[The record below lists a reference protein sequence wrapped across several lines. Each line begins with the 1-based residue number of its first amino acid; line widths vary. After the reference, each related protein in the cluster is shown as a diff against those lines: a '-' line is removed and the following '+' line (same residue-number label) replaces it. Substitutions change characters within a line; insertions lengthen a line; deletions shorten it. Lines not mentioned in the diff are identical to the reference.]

1 MRGGSHILLRSE
13 SQGLLIFDT
22 TMNTVRVLLI
32 DAYEAPRLGRSVKT
46 GRAEQFSV
54 TREAS
59 LSAGLVA
66 LKEPHF
72 DVVLLSLSLPDAC
85 VAESVKKTIKIAPGL
100 PVIVLVNEGE
110 TTEAA
115 EALRLGAQDYV
126 MRGCHCDSLTRAV
139 QYAMDRKLLTAEREH
154 ALGQATTSGA
164 QLTAHL
170 SHEMRNALA
179 CIHQFG
185 SILVD
190 GLAGELSGEQR
201 EYLGIMLQN
210 ASKIRSVLDSA
221 LEAASGSLPQCTN
234 KM

>member
-1 MRGGSHILLRSE
+1 LLRSE
-13 SQGLLIFDT
+13 RKRLTIFDT

-32 DAYEAPRLGRSVKT
+32 DAHEAPRLGRSVKT

-54 TREAS
+54 TRKAS
-59 LSAGLVA
+59 LSAGLDA
-66 LKEPHF
+66 LIKPQF
-72 DVVLLSLSLPDAC
+72 DLVLLSLSLPDAS
-85 VAESVKKTIKIAPGL
+85 VAESVTKTTKMAPEL
-100 PVIVLVNEGE
+100 PIIVLVNEGE
-110 TTEAA
+110 TIEAA

-126 MRGCHCDSLTRAV
+126 MKGCHCDSLTRAV
-139 QYAMDRKLLTAEREH
+139 QYALEQKLLTAERDH
-154 ALGQATTSGA
+154 ALKQAATGGA

-185 SILVD
+185 NILVD
-190 GLAGELSGEQR
+190 GLAGELSGEQC

-221 LEAASGSLPQCTN
+221 LDATPGSLQQCAN